1 MATPSA
7 PRTPRSTTRDL
18 SHSTPIT
25 TTSSSLPQSSGQT
38 QHELKQKVK
47 MEYSGQIF
55 GSQKLF
61 SKIFCNTISDKAI
74 NIVTDDCIKRFTKL
88 SRLPPVTVFD
98 EEEHYQPFVERL
110 NAVKDSLTDRGYM
123 KNSIY
128 HRVKFEVYDRLMAG
142 GVGND
147 APLRPDALARIPS
160 GIRDDKVFWE
170 DVELC
175 VEVKNKYGDMVAQ
188 GATYARSIFYAQRNR
203 RFRLG
208 RVSFGLFSPAWL
220 CLSTNHHDLHTA
232 GGQRSFIQ
240 DMARIWSCTDRW
252 SAGFED
258 TCNNVRCF
266 LEGFG
271 TFSYRRNI
279 CLRTSL
285 RGRRTRVDIIDD
297 GDIWTNER
305 PVQNEYVL
313 RTIQGQ
319 DEYYISEEPSKQTGA
334 FLHPNSKNSN
344 TSFKKSATGTS
355 QSEKSKPRR
364 SPRIAEKRLALSKGC
379 GIDSPSEL
387 PVKIVLPNLK
397 YKTLIL
403 KDSWPIRSRET
414 READVFGI
422 VNEQADESDNDDVD
436 GDEHE
441 DEKHQEFGIPVVLGC
456 SLVTNLE
463 GEVSDTASTFPC
475 EGKALLTLWDDD
487 GPKQSSSSSS
497 QTVEPE
503 VPEERVHVRLLIST
517 QGVPLEHARGPKQL
531 LQAILHAMIGYSVIF
546 KRRWLHRDV
555 SIGNVLLMKK
565 AKKRKRI
572 MGFEDILTKDILEK
586 YFEKCVGFITDGD
599 LAVNWDTSD
608 REHARQRSG
617 TPPFMS
623 CRLLRSM
630 NQEVFHSAIDDLES
644 FVWVLFWAILSVM
657 QLRDAKFSK
666 NEEQYW
672 TSLRSRDLST
682 LQRKRDFPDR
692 LFEQRVALL
701 EQEGQEPGDPPVENA
716 PSPAFAPFVGILRD
730 WLLLAF
736 SDEILLSGHRLRRTP
751 VAEHERI
758 VQEWIGKYLS
768 IGIKHL
774 DTLPD
779 TWDYIPK

>member
-1 MATPSA
+1 MATSSA
-7 PRTPRSTTRDL
+7 PRTPRSTTRAL

-47 MEYSGQIF
+47 TEYSGQIF

-61 SKIFCNTISDKAI
+61 SNIFRNTISEKDI
-74 NIVTDDCIKRFTKL
+74 NIVTDDCLKRFTKL
-88 SRLPPVTVFD
+88 SRLPPVTVSE

-110 NAVKDSLTDRGYM
+110 NAIKDSLADRGYM

-160 GIRDDKVFWE
+160 GIHDDKVFWE

-188 GATYARSIFYAQRNR
+188 GATYARSIFYAQRSR
-203 RFRLG
+203 RDWVVLPSGYFRRHG
-208 RVSFGLFSPAWL
+208 YVCPQTIMISTPWVDNGVSFKTWHKYGV
-220 CLSTNHHDLHTA
+220 
-232 GGQRSFIQ
+232 
-240 DMARIWSCTDRW
+240 ARIGGVLDSKTN
-252 SAGFED
+252 AI
-258 TCNNVRCF
+258 T
-266 LEGFG
+266 
-271 TFSYRRNI
+271 
-279 CLRTSL
+279 
-285 RGRRTRVDIIDD
+285 GRRTRVDIIDD
-297 GDIWTNER
+297 GDIWTNKL

-319 DEYYISEEPSKQTGA
+319 DEYYISEELSKQKEA
-334 FLHPNSKNSN
+334 FLNPNSKSSG
-344 TSFKKSATGTS
+344 TSFKKSAAEAS
-355 QSEKSKPRR
+355 QPEKSKPRR

-379 GIDSPSEL
+379 GIDSPSDL
-387 PVKIVLPNLK
+387 PVKVVLPDPK

-414 READVFGI
+414 READVFGT
-422 VNEQADESDNDDVD
+422 VNEQDENDDD

-441 DEKHQEFGIPVVLGC
+441 DEEHQEFGIPVVLGC

-463 GEVSDTASTFPC
+463 GEVSDTASSFPC

-487 GPKQSSSSSS
+487 GPKESSSSSS
-497 QTVEPE
+497 QTAEPE
-503 VPEERVHVRLLIST
+503 VPEERVHVRLFIST
-517 QGVPLEHARGPKQL
+517 QGVPLEHARGPRQL

-555 SIGNVLLMKK
+555 SIGNVLLMKT

-572 MGFEDILTKDILEK
+572 RGCACRYIFEDILTKDILEK

-599 LAVNWDTSD
+599 LAVNWDIPD
-608 REHARQRSG
+608 REHAKQRSG

-630 NQEVFHSAIDDLES
+630 NREVFHSAIDDLES

-657 QLRDAKFSK
+657 SLRDAKFSK
-666 NEEQYW
+666 DEEQYW

-682 LQRKRDFPDR
+682 LQRKQGFPAQ
-692 LFEQRVALL
+692 LFEQQIALL
-701 EQEGQEPGDPPVENA
+701 EQEGQEPGDPEPHNA
-716 PSPAFAPFVGILRD
+716 PSPAFAPFVGILGE
-730 WLLLAF
+730 WLTLAF
-736 SDEILLSGHRLRRTP
+736 SKEAILSNHHLQRASI
-751 VAEHERI
+751 EKHEQI
-758 VQEWIGKYLS
+758 VQEWTGKYLS
-768 IGIKHL
+768 IGIQHL

-779 TWDYIPK
+779 TWDYIPQ